1 MYHPSCFGHSMEHGA
16 ILWPLSNQRLIRH
29 NPSMPSCVKK
39 RTIFYS
45 LTGLGHLKWANILKE
60 HDILVTFII
69 LLTLFSSLENNKQ
82 HMKTASYPKVSTQF
96 TASVRPW
103 EAFYHFTPLTNN
115 GKDRGLS
122 SKFKVLPTPGHT
134 AGNQILVANC
144 RDSSSMPILFSVHLP
159 VCLRLGLPGGYPSG
173 WVKAERGLGRWPPPS
188 RPRLT
193 REEII
198 SSFLSPSFTPLSLL
212 QNWLPSLLCSKGVS
226 VHYIA
231 WEAVW
236 AWHTFLS

>member
-1 MYHPSCFGHSMEHGA
+1 MFHPSCFGHSMEHGA

-96 TASVRPW
+96 TASVRP
-103 EAFYHFTPLTNN
+103 
-115 GKDRGLS
+115 
-122 SKFKVLPTPGHT
+122 
-134 AGNQILVANC
+134 
-144 RDSSSMPILFSVHLP
+144 
-159 VCLRLGLPGGYPSG
+159 
-173 WVKAERGLGRWPPPS
+173 
-188 RPRLT
+188 
-193 REEII
+193 
-198 SSFLSPSFTPLSLL
+198 
-212 QNWLPSLLCSKGVS
+212 
-226 VHYIA
+226 
-231 WEAVW
+231 
-236 AWHTFLS
+236 